1 MSVLRLFVDAVLIIR
16 LILQTSLASL
26 LLEKTHQMAGV
37 GKMEIIGQLADG
49 TVAKQQIVFQG
60 LYQSLLQQMVGR
72 YSELSHYGMVQG
84 NPTDMEHIGIF
95 LNTLYVANMLF
106 KQLLEL
112 IGIVVF
118 RNIHG
123 KMVGCSIF
131 TIDYQ

>member
-1 MSVLRLFVDAVLIIR
+1 M
-16 LILQTSLASL
+16 QTSLASL

-72 YSELSHYGMVQG
+72 YAELSHYGMVQG
-84 NPTDMEHIGIF
+84 NSADMEHVGIF
-95 LNTLYVANMLF
+95 CHPLHLPYMLF
-106 KQLLEL
+106 KQFLEL
-112 IGIVVF
+112 IGVVVF

-123 KMVGCSIF
+123 KMVGSSIF
-131 TIDYQ
+131 TVDYQ